1 MKKYDKK
8 SADQKREEIEN
19 NVQELLK
26 NTLKEYHSN
35 PELFAEAFAFSCN
48 FYQYS
53 PLNTQL
59 IYAQNKGAT
68 YCQSYSAW
76 KKMGYNV
83 LSGQHGLKVR
93 IPIHTTWLKIN
104 NEEFVKLSEATAAQ
118 KEAYQKGMI
127 EGFEKLSFGIG
138 NVFDISQTDFP
149 KDQYPKLFNMGYPSA
164 QHLNI
169 CRGIEDFA
177 TEQLHCPVLQ
187 SNLKSISLRGVYLP
201 EINVIKIN
209 ERLEDTQ
216 RLCTTLHELGHAL
229 IHSEKLSRNKPV
241 SQKELEA
248 EALSIMIQANY
259 GLELT
264 EARKMHFKN
273 HYDSFIETLKGTDK
287 DPFTEIDSIFKSVFH
302 SYKEHIESINDYVFN
317 RINLNIENHHSLQQN
332 LNDKSLH
339 IKQSKHQ
346 KISIDR

>member
-149 KDQYPKLFNMGYPSA
+149 KDQYPKLFNM
-164 QHLNI
+164 
-169 CRGIEDFA
+169 
-177 TEQLHCPVLQ
+177 
-187 SNLKSISLRGVYLP
+187 
-201 EINVIKIN
+201 
-209 ERLEDTQ
+209 
-216 RLCTTLHELGHAL
+216 
-229 IHSEKLSRNKPV
+229 
-241 SQKELEA
+241 
-248 EALSIMIQANY
+248 
-259 GLELT
+259 
-264 EARKMHFKN
+264 
-273 HYDSFIETLKGTDK
+273 
-287 DPFTEIDSIFKSVFH
+287 
-302 SYKEHIESINDYVFN
+302 
-317 RINLNIENHHSLQQN
+317 
-332 LNDKSLH
+332 
-339 IKQSKHQ
+339 
-346 KISIDR
+346 

>member
-104 NEEFVKLSEATAAQ
+104 NEEYPSGTKSVDLSTGKYLIEISRKGFEDFSKEIEIEENKPEMDFEAVLTPKKETVPPQSGTHTPQISAPSTNEKTGTLTVYSSPGWAKVYIDGEYKGITPVMANLTYGDHYVKLTLDGYDS
-118 KEAYQKGMI
+118 
-127 EGFEKLSFGIG
+127 IG
-138 NVFDISQTDFP
+138 NHIDVNSP
-149 KDQYPKLFNMGYPSA
+149 DQ
-164 QHLNI
+164 
-169 CRGIEDFA
+169 
-177 TEQLHCPVLQ
+177 
-187 SNLKSISLRGVYLP
+187 
-201 EINVIKIN
+201 
-209 ERLEDTQ
+209 
-216 RLCTTLHELGHAL
+216 
-229 IHSEKLSRNKPV
+229 
-241 SQKELEA
+241 
-248 EALSIMIQANY
+248 
-259 GLELT
+259 
-264 EARKMHFKN
+264 
-273 HYDSFIETLKGTDK
+273 
-287 DPFTEIDSIFKSVFH
+287 
-302 SYKEHIESINDYVFN
+302 SYTGKFE
-317 RINLNIENHHSLQQN
+317 
-332 LNDKSLH
+332 
-339 IKQSKHQ
+339 
-346 KISIDR
+346 

>member
-48 FYQYS
+48 FYRYS

-104 NEEFVKLSEATAAQ
+104 NEEFV
-118 KEAYQKGMI
+118 
-127 EGFEKLSFGIG
+127 
-138 NVFDISQTDFP
+138 
-149 KDQYPKLFNMGYPSA
+149 
-164 QHLNI
+164 
-169 CRGIEDFA
+169 
-177 TEQLHCPVLQ
+177 
-187 SNLKSISLRGVYLP
+187 
-201 EINVIKIN
+201 
-209 ERLEDTQ
+209 
-216 RLCTTLHELGHAL
+216 
-229 IHSEKLSRNKPV
+229 
-241 SQKELEA
+241 
-248 EALSIMIQANY
+248 
-259 GLELT
+259 
-264 EARKMHFKN
+264 
-273 HYDSFIETLKGTDK
+273 
-287 DPFTEIDSIFKSVFH
+287 
-302 SYKEHIESINDYVFN
+302 
-317 RINLNIENHHSLQQN
+317 
-332 LNDKSLH
+332 
-339 IKQSKHQ
+339 
-346 KISIDR
+346 